1 MKYKHPYGWLSKTGQ
16 KRAFIALLI
25 LTLAVMAAL
34 RSFDTY
40 LQTDAAPNGIVSYE
54 FAGTLPAAQRMI
66 KSWEDKG
73 QIYAGLSLGIDYLF
87 LIVYAGTIGLGC
99 VLLGEKLSEKF
110 VFGEIIGAA
119 LAWGLIIA
127 ALLDALENYALI
139 KILLGS
145 TNESWLTIAKFSAAP
160 KFAIV
165 GFGLIYLIIGTMLK
179 LFLKK
184 NKYCAEVKYK

>member
-1 MKYKHPYGWLSKTGQ
+1 MIYKHPYEWLSKTGQ

-34 RSFDTY
+34 RSFDAY
-40 LQTDAAPNGIVSYE
+40 LKTDAAPNGIVSYE
-54 FAGTLPAAQRMI
+54 FAGTLTAAQSMI
-66 KSWEDKG
+66 KSWGDTG
-73 QIYAGLSLGIDYLF
+73 RTYAGLSLGIDYLF

-110 VFGEIIGAA
+110 VFAEIIGSA

-139 KILLGS
+139 KILFGS
-145 TNESWLTIAKFSAAP
+145 TDVFWLTIAKFSAAP

-165 GFGLIYLIIGTMLK
+165 GLGLIYLIIGTMLK

-184 NKYCAEVKYK
+184 